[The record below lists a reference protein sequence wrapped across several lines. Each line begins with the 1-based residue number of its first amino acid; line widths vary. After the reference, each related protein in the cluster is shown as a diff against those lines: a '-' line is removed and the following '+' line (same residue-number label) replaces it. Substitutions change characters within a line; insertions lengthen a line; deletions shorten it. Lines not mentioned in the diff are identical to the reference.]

1 MSRRPT
7 DPLVGIDR
15 VLVDGTN
22 LLHAMR
28 RSPGAAPAA
37 ALIGRLRAAIPPMM
51 GIELVFDGP
60 PDPGLRGQRIAS
72 GLIVRY
78 SGRRTADD
86 LLRSLIDE
94 ARTMA
99 GAQAA
104 AGILVVTDDA
114 FLRSTMHARGATTIG
129 SKWLIDRLERPR
141 LSAPSVGNRRPPSSG
156 RVG

>member
-1 MSRRPT
+1 
-7 DPLVGIDR
+7 
-15 VLVDGTN
+15 
-22 LLHAMR
+22 
-28 RSPGAAPAA
+28 
-37 ALIGRLRAAIPPMM
+37 MM

-94 ARTMA
+94 ARTVA
-99 GAQAA
+99 GTQAA

-114 FLRSTMHARGATTIG
+114 FLRSTIHARGATTIG
-129 SKWLIDRLERPR
+129 SRWLIHRLERPR
-141 LSAPSVGNRRPPSSG
+141 LSAPSVGNRRPPSDG
-156 RVG
+156 QVG